1 MPPFLKKKPTGPE
14 QKSFINPLHSDQY
27 STMPCLSEHMRSW
40 KYTAAIVI
48 VLLQFMLILP
58 ASATITAKCSWHET
72 ITKGDT
78 VTLVG
83 TESTNGT
90 VVIWV
95 IGRNYFDIKTVNP
108 DKKGNFSFVVK
119 PDETR
124 KYSSGQYAVLIVDPG
139 QNGAIEIEPL
149 VWEEGIKIADRG
161 KIVTDIGTKE
171 ALRAVVTPEV
181 NAILNAAV
189 RPGVDDIITPY
200 YFYVEEPG
208 VHFDAMS
215 GTGSQSRLPNQT
227 TGEKIVVTGTTNM
240 GVENQLRVE
249 IRDQTSNALITSGS
263 VPVVD
268 GTILNRWAY
277 ELAAPGLQKGDYF
290 ITVGS
295 LKGSPTGTALLTIA
309 RQNSQPIPETGATHG
324 LDSGFDIFIPLLIS
338 LGALGIIGVIIM
350 VSIKK

>member
-1 MPPFLKKKPTGPE
+1 M
-14 QKSFINPLHSDQY
+14 HSDQY
-27 STMPCLSEHMRSW
+27 STMPCLREHMRSW
-40 KYTAAIVI
+40 KYTAVIVI

-58 ASATITAKCSWHET
+58 ASATITAKTSWHET

-78 VTLVG
+78 VTLFG

-90 VVIWV
+90 VAIWV

-149 VWEEGIKIADRG
+149 VWEEGIKISDRG
-161 KIVTDIGTKE
+161 KIVTDIGTEE

-181 NAILNAAV
+181 NAILNATV

-200 YFYVEEPG
+200 YFYVEEPV
-208 VHFDAMS
+208 VHFNAIA
-215 GTGSQSRLPNQT
+215 GTGAQSRLPNQT

-249 IRDQTSNALITSGS
+249 IRDQTSNALITSGN

-290 ITVGS
+290 ITAGS
-295 LKGSPTGTALLTIA
+295 LKGSPTGTGTALLTIA
-309 RQNSQPIPETGATHG
+309 GQNPPPIPETGAARG

-338 LGALGIIGVIIM
+338 LGALAIIGVIIM